1 MANGNGLFILR
12 VSLTFLLFS
21 FPPSFDRQVY
31 LRLLDVYSNTS
42 SSDICTFASNTASMA
57 LDTSLPASTER
68 IVLEEIVQ
76 TSIAGEALKIIS
88 TVGGIYVVVNGIFFV
103 IFGRSLLAVLFGMST
118 YVRPGGEYNRRLML
132 YSDTS

>member
-1 MANGNGLFILR
+1 MANGNGSFTLR

-21 FPPSFDRQVY
+21 LPPFVRQAY
-31 LRLLDVYSNTS
+31 LKLLDVSSNTS
-42 SSDICTFASNTASMA
+42 SSNNGTFPSNTASMD

-68 IVLEEIVQ
+68 IVLEEIVH

-103 IFGRSLLAVLFGMST
+103 IFGRSLLAVLFGMS
-118 YVRPGGEYNRRLML
+118 V
-132 YSDTS
+132 